1 MKSYRVCK
9 RPKEANKSSERFL
22 MLFEDR
28 SLKRKNIKKKQFKLQ
43 MSKKLELCICM
54 YKEKKNTNM
63 KTQETDVINLTKI
76 KNQLCSK
83 E

>member
-1 MKSYRVCK
+1 
-9 RPKEANKSSERFL
+9 

-28 SLKRKNIKKKQFKLQ
+28 SLKWKNIKKKKQFKLQ

-63 KTQETDVINLTKI
+63 KTHETHVIHR
-76 KNQLCSK
+76 
-83 E
+83 

>member
-1 MKSYRVCK
+1 MKSYRVFE

-54 YKEKKNTNM
+54 YKQKKTTNM
-63 KTQETDVINLTKI
+63 KTHETHVIHR
-76 KNQLCSK
+76 
-83 E
+83 